1 MEGASLL
8 RWCAMPRTIIIGDVH
23 GCRDELARLIEHVG
37 LVSGDRVVMVGDLIV
52 RGPDPCG
59 TLDLPGGRRDLRAGQ
74 PRGSAAPLACRA
86 ERSSRRAAGELSKET
101 AQQLR
106 KRDWAWLETLPYWL
120 DLPEHGLRVVHAG
133 LIPGLPIERQDP
145 HTLMYVRCLGR
156 YGEPVERRGGKT
168 LWGQTYQGPPH
179 VVFGHNARSEPQ
191 MHAWATGIDTGAVYG
206 GRLTAMVLHDGER
219 VPPPASRSEVL
230 VSVPRGAVTW
240 DVKNAPRLPAVP
252 RDRPRL
258 SAGISLG
265 CRPRRGRSP
274 GRRPV
279 TEQARWSLDTRSL
292 QSMSRSRRPTRSAPC
307 SSSWAP
313 AASSSATS
321 RPSPAARARAR

>member
-1 MEGASLL
+1 
-8 RWCAMPRTIIIGDVH
+8 MPRTIIIGDVH

-37 LVSGDRVVMVGDLIV
+37 FASGDRVVMVGDMIV

-59 TLDLPGGRRDLRAGQ
+59 TLDLLRELGAISVRGNHEDRLLRWRAGRSD
-74 PRGSAAPLACRA
+74 PRGEPL
-86 ERSSRRAAGELSKET
+86 GELSKET

-133 LIPGLPIERQDP
+133 MIPGLPIERQDP

-219 VPPPASRSEVL
+219 VPPPASRGEVL
-230 VSVPRGAVTW
+230 VSVP
-240 DVKNAPRLPAVP
+240 
-252 RDRPRL
+252 
-258 SAGISLG
+258 
-265 CRPRRGRSP
+265 
-274 GRRPV
+274 
-279 TEQARWSLDTRSL
+279 
-292 QSMSRSRRPTRSAPC
+292 SRRRYVG
-307 SSSWAP
+307 
-313 AASSSATS
+313 
-321 RPSPAARARAR
+321 R